1 MARDH
6 ATRDHR
12 ARGREDLCYLKSG
25 RGYLRNRTD
34 GFVSGATFRDGCNE
48 DPYCDS
54 PYSHYGHQCLLF
66 SNDYWDA
73 SLADVRRNI
82 NNTRGETTFIIPWFN
97 NICSLTSN
105 PYPLTPLFRG
115 LLRAGWVP
123 APRLLWLLRPVWLR
137 IRRRVALGGIRRGR
151 DKVSIFSG

>member
-66 SNDYWDA
+66 SHDYWDA
-73 SLADVRRNI
+73 SIADVRRNI

-97 NICSLTSN
+97 KICFITSN
-105 PYPLTPLFRG
+105 PLFRG

-137 IRRRVALGGIRRGR
+137 IRRRVALGGLRRGR
-151 DKVSIFSG
+151 DQVASFSGQQT

>member
-1 MARDH
+1 MARDL

-66 SNDYWDA
+66 SHDYWDA
-73 SLADVRRNI
+73 SIADVRRNI
-82 NNTRGETTFIIPWFN
+82 NNTRGETTFIIPRSILLMYLLLFN
-97 NICSLTSN
+97 
-105 PYPLTPLFRG
+105 PLFRG
-115 LLRAGWVP
+115 LLRAGRVP
-123 APRLLWLLRPVWLR
+123 APRLLGLLRPVWLR

-151 DKVSIFSG
+151 DQVASFSGQQT